1 MTMNNK
7 NNDVTKYCC
16 EIEKQN
22 ELDKRK
28 ITELTVAELKHII
41 AYEIYQ
47 FEIRQMQPPNCS
59 IFPYSGAKFDTAEI
73 EKRLNLK
80 RSIFLMS
87 NSLNKK

>member
-7 NNDVTKYCC
+7 NNDVTKCCC
-16 EIEKQN
+16 EIAKQN

-47 FEIRQMQPPNCS
+47 SELRQMQPPSCS
-59 IFPYSGAKFDTAEI
+59 SFPYSKAGVDTTEI

-80 RSIFLMS
+80 RSNFF
-87 NSLNKK
+87 NEQFTQ